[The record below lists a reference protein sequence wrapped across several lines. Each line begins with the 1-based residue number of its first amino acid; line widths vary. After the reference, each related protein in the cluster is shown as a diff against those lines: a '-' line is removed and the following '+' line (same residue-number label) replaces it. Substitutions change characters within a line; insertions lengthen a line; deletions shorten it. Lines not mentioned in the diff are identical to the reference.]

1 MRRKHFLIVISILFI
16 MMTPL
21 HGLADE
27 QNKVSD
33 QAEEAI
39 KDMMDDMTLE
49 EKIGQLFIVH
59 VYGETPTDP
68 NYEDTNLNN
77 NRGGKNFKEVI
88 ENYHVGGIIYFN
100 WTDNIGTPVDTEQVN
115 ELSNGLQEIA
125 EAQRAEIPLFRSEE
139 HTSELA

>member
-1 MRRKHFLIVISILFI
+1 RDRNVTGVQTCALPISI
-16 MMTPL
+16 
-21 HGLADE
+21 
-27 QNKVSD
+27 
-33 QAEEAI
+33 
-39 KDMMDDMTLE
+39 E

-125 EAQRAEIPLFRSEE
+125 EAQRSEIPLFISTDQEGGIVQRVEE
-139 HTSELA
+139 PGTVFPG